1 MCLMLLLGM
10 SGCSSKMT
18 DPEKIY
24 KNLEGKEYTMKVTES
39 SGSKDVYIKGASDF
53 NIIYMDE
60 ANSKIKTLVISD
72 SGSNA
77 YMYMD
82 NNGTVNEVILSG
94 SGSCQINYS
103 DGKDVENTNCSDE
116 TREEVK
122 TFSSAIKQYFKEIK
136 TDGKGLFETAKWYA
150 DNNSQENAETPNDDV
165 APAPDDANNE
175 SIDEETPVEGETDTN
190 TDEPSEEN
198 TSEDTGTEA

>member
-10 SGCSSKMT
+10 SGCSSKIT
-18 DPEKIY
+18 DPEKIF
-24 KNLEGKEYTMKVTES
+24 KNLEGKDYTMKVTES

-60 ANSKIKTLVISD
+60 SNSKIKTLVISD

-82 NNGTVNEVILSG
+82 NNGTINEVILSG

-122 TFSSAIKQYFKEIK
+122 TFSSSIKSYFKDIK

-150 DNNSQENAETPNDDV
+150 DNNSQEEAPAGEET
-165 APAPDDANNE
+165 PAPDAENNE
-175 SIDEETPVEGETDTN
+175 SIDEETPAEGEADTN
-190 TDEPSEEN
+190 TEEPTEDN
-198 TSEDTGTEA
+198 TGEDTGAEV